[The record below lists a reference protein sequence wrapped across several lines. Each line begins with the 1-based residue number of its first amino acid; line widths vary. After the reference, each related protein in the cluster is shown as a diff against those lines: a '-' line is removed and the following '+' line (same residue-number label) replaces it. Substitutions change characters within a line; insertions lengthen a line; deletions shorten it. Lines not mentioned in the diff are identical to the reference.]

1 MPLLERVKHDIYPF
15 IDPTKALHNAAQGK
29 SVLVTGGSKGIG
41 KVNPLHPIPSPIPK
55 TTNRRPKAIARHF
68 ALAGASKVIITG
80 RSGSALEGARASIR
94 EASPGTEVD
103 IASADMTDADAVQ
116 RLYERFSTP
125 PDVVVNNVGAAACQA
140 KLVDGDPAT
149 WWGDYVCMNP

>member
-41 KVNPLHPIPSPIPK
+41 KVTPLQPVPPSPF
-55 TTNRRPKAIARHF
+55 TLLTLRKAIARHF
-68 ALAGASKVIITG
+68 ALAGASRVIITG
-80 RSGSALEGARASIR
+80 RSGSALEAAKISIQ
-94 EASPGTEVD
+94 EASPATDV
-103 IASADMTDADAVQ
+103 ATVSADMTDADAVQ
-116 RLYERFSTP
+116 RLYEGFSTP